1 MGLKCILL
9 SRDKNPE
16 PGPPRRFWLV
26 SSVCVLQMAEVYL
39 RGLGSQS
46 VGGLGGGLP
55 TLPLSSLPGAAAA
68 SVLTVLRA
76 IARLPGFRL
85 PAMPL
90 LLCLGAEPLQAT
102 GLGIGISSLR
112 PHVLS
117 RAGSALSG
125 LESPSP
131 FTATE
136 MSSSMSRLTSPASER
151 LFLVTWRRPHSSDP
165 ESTCHLPPT
174 LGTQL

>member
-1 MGLKCILL
+1 MKTQSL
-9 SRDKNPE
+9 
-16 PGPPRRFWLV
+16 GPRGISGWTV

-39 RGLGSQS
+39 RGPGSQG

-55 TLPLSSLPGAAAA
+55 TPPCPVCPSAAAT

-76 IARLPGFRL
+76 IARLPGSRL
-85 PAMPL
+85 PAVLL
-90 LLCLGAEPLQAT
+90 LLCLGALILQAT
-102 GLGIGISSLR
+102 GLDIRISYFG

-117 RAGSALSG
+117 RASSALSG
-125 LESPSP
+125 PEGTS

-136 MSSSMSRLTSPASER
+136 TSSCVSRLTSPASER
-151 LFLVTWRRPHSSDP
+151 LFLVTWRQPHSSDP
-165 ESTCHLPPT
+165 ESTYRLPPT